1 MDVSRPH
8 QNKDDK
14 IPKRMYIVLNTK
26 KEKVSIMSLNGCIPS
41 TTKRDDKVPSVEK
54 YRPRR
59 DEQQIP

>member
-14 IPKRMYIVLNTK
+14 IPKRMYIVLN
-26 KEKVSIMSLNGCIPS
+26 KERKVTIMSFNGCIPS

-54 YRPRR
+54 YRPCR
-59 DEQQIP
+59 DERQIP